1 MPVGKSLESSLQWL
15 LEAECL
21 LVRGRIGGNE
31 RASGHAERE
40 ERAFDPPG
48 PRAQGA
54 SSRAKRAPGKS
65 FLLRQKLSYFCIL
78 KKKQRI
84 KENSDSVLS
93 SA

>member
-1 MPVGKSLESSLQWL
+1 MPVVKSLESSLQWL

-21 LVRGRIGGNE
+21 LVRGRIGGDE
-31 RASGHAERE
+31 RTSGLAERE

-65 FLLRQKLSYFCIL
+65 FLLRQKLSYFCTL

>member
-31 RASGHAERE
+31 RAFVHVERE

-54 SSRAKRAPGKS
+54 SSRAKRAPGEKFPS
-65 FLLRQKLSYFCIL
+65 EAKVELLLYTREETEN
-78 KKKQRI
+78 QR
-84 KENSDSVLS
+84 E
-93 SA
+93 

>member
-31 RASGHAERE
+31 RASVHVERE

-54 SSRAKRAPGKS
+54 SSRAKRASGKS
-65 FLLRQKLSYFCIL
+65 FLLRQKVELLLYTQE
-78 KKKQRI
+78 KTENQR
-84 KENSDSVLS
+84 E
-93 SA
+93 